1 MKPESKKPII
11 RTIHYHLWI
20 VLGSFIFTWLFEVLS
35 ARQAFSNIFLYIF
48 FLMIIQVELFVWLGG
63 RMFNKLSYSTV
74 KEFINRIIKRLLLFY
89 LLVLLLGFVLFVV
102 TGIILSLIQGG
113 SPADFIKGIPQYEM
127 RGFLIGSG
135 IGLLT
140 GSVIFFVSQLFAA
153 INRVQKLN
161 EEKLQYQYQTLK
173 NQVNPHFLFNSLNTL
188 SSLVYTDPKL
198 ADEFIQKLA
207 SSYRYLLDNN
217 PKDTVPLADELKFVK
232 QYFYLHQLRGKE
244 KFQLEMNEPFPGHL
258 SILPVSVQL
267 LVENALKHNAA
278 TKESPLVIKIK
289 LEEEHYISVENNKQ
303 DIQSLE
309 NSPQTG
315 LSNLAERVRQICGE
329 DVIIQESFE
338 HFKVKIPLI
347 HDK

>member
-1 MKPESKKPII
+1 MKPESKKPISG
-11 RTIHYHLWI
+11 TIHKHLWI
-20 VLGSFIFTWLFEVLS
+20 VLGSFVFTLLFELLS
-35 ARQAFSNIFLYIF
+35 ERPPLSNIFLSVLL
-48 FLMIIQVELFVWLGG
+48 LMVVQVELFVWLGG
-63 RMFNKLSYSTV
+63 KMFYDLSYSTV
-74 KEFINRIIKRLLLFY
+74 KEFVNRIIKRLLLFY
-89 LLVLLLGFVLFVV
+89 LLVLCIGFVLFVL
-102 TGIILSLIQGG
+102 TGITLSIVQGA
-113 SPADFIKGIPQYEM
+113 SPADFIHGIPQYEM
-127 RGFLIGSG
+127 RGFLLGSA

-153 INRVQKLN
+153 IKKVQKLN

-244 KFQLEMNEPFPGHL
+244 RFRLEIDETLPEHS
-258 SILPVSVQL
+258 SILPVSLQL

-278 TKESPLVIKIK
+278 TKESPLVIQIK
-289 LEEEHYISVENNKQ
+289 LEDAHYISVENNKQ
-303 DIQSLE
+303 NIQSLE
-309 NSPQTG
+309 DSPQTG
-315 LSNLAERVRQICGE
+315 LSNLAKRVRQVCGE
-329 DVIIQESFE
+329 DVVIQESFE
-338 HFKVKIPLI
+338 HYKVMIPLI
-347 HDK
+347 QKK